1 MYVPMHECVPVY
13 GTHAHLC
20 LWRASEL
27 ATTRLQA
34 EEQAAATAAL
44 QQQNEA
50 LQQQN
55 ETLEQHK
62 GDLTRRLSEE
72 VMAKQE
78 LTASRA
84 LLQQRVTELDA
95 QVLVL
100 QQQTERAAAEAR
112 ARAEEAAA
120 SGEEEMSRLGGA
132 NDVLMQRLDE
142 AEVRER
148 AEVARVE
155 ELTTRC
161 AELSARAEELGRELE
176 DKEAQLHLATVQH
189 REVAAEAEAEAEAE
203 VQARWEEQLGREVR
217 AKEDAVRERERV
229 QAEEAMAGLQVSC
242 LCVVCVLVGWG
253 EAGCGWAWA
262 QGVGGSRFSII
273 CCEMT
278 LGLRV

>member
-1 MYVPMHECVPVY
+1 MVHR
-13 GTHAHLC
+13 THYTSCTFLFLPIIPFELT
-20 LWRASEL
+20 LW
-27 ATTRLQA
+27 
-34 EEQAAATAAL
+34 
-44 QQQNEA
+44 
-50 LQQQN
+50 
-55 ETLEQHK
+55 
-62 GDLTRRLSEE
+62 
-72 VMAKQE
+72 QE

-217 AKEDAVRERERV
+217 AKEDAVRERV